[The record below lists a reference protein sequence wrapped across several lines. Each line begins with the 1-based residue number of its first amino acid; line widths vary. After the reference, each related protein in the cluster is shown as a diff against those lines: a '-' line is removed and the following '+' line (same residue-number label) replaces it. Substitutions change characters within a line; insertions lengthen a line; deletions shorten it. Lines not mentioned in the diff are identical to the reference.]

1 MPIVTAYY
9 NIYNYLYNE
18 AMSTMKIDTVYFFEN
33 NPTGYLELFVNDKSH
48 YNGVVVWKYS
58 RSKKTFF
65 LNKCLHDLHDTKHL
79 PILSASLNNGIDII
93 NLDDYINDIHIE
105 LSNYG
110 YPSLQHII
118 EVWSYKTKIILDR
131 TKSWKL
137 NYMDNELNEFSLDIF
152 KETWNFDKINKN

>member
-9 NIYNYLYNE
+9 NICNYLYNE

-33 NPTGYLELFVNDKSH
+33 NPTGYLELFINNKSH
-48 YNGVVVWKYS
+48 YNGIIVWKYS

-65 LNKCLHDLHDTKHL
+65 LNKCIHDLHDTKHL

-105 LSNYG
+105 SSNYG
-110 YPSLQHII
+110 YPSLQHVI
-118 EVWSYKTKIILDR
+118 EVWSYETKNVLDR
-131 TKSWKL
+131 TKLWKL
-137 NYMDNELNEFSLDIF
+137 NYMNNELNEFSLDIF
-152 KETWNFDKINKN
+152 KETWNFDKTNKN